1 MGRFKKISFL
11 KDSLGGK
18 TPFRKVGFV
27 ENIVGLTIESRGPE
41 SFVGEICR
49 VMVSNRNILEIRE
62 ELLAEVVGFKD
73 NRVILMPLGDIAGVS
88 LGSKLIGT
96 EKPLTIRVG
105 MDLIGRVVDALGRP
119 MDGKGPIVYDGE
131 LPIYRNPPSPLERQR
146 ISKVL
151 PTGVKV
157 IDAFLTIGKG
167 QRIGIFSGSGV
178 GKSTLLGMIAKYGK
192 ADVNVIALIG
202 ERGREVREFI
212 EKILGEEGLKKSIV
226 VVATS
231 DTPPVIRRTA
241 SFTAMTIAEYFRDK
255 GMDVLLF
262 MDSLTRFAMA
272 QREIGIASGEPPT
285 TRGYT
290 PSVFSLLPKLL
301 ERAGTS
307 DKGSIT
313 GIFTVLV
320 EGSDMEEPVADA
332 ARAILDGHIVLSR
345 DIASRA
351 IYPSV
356 DVLQSVS
363 RVMPDIV
370 DDKHYKLSLRGRE
383 LMAVYR
389 DAEDLINIGAY
400 KTGSNPKI
408 DEAIKYHDRL
418 IEFIKQDMNE
428 HYDFEETLNLLERV
442 IS

>member
-1 MGRFKKISFL
+1 MEKFKRVSILKDFL
-11 KDSLGGK
+11 KDKS
-18 TPFRKVGFV
+18 PFRKVGFV

-49 VMVSNRNILEIRE
+49 VMVSGRNILEIKE
-62 ELLAEVVGFKD
+62 DLLAEVVGFRE

-105 MDLIGRVVDALGRP
+105 MGLIGRVVDALGRP
-119 MDGKGPIVYDGE
+119 MDGKGPIVYDDE

-146 ISKVL
+146 ISQVL

-157 IDAFLTIGKG
+157 IDAFLTVGKG

-212 EKILGEEGLKKSIV
+212 EKILGEEGLKKSVV

-241 SFTAMTIAEYFRDK
+241 SFTAVTIAEYFRDR

-320 EGSDMEEPVADA
+320 EGSDMEEPIADA
-332 ARAILDGHIVLSR
+332 TRAILDGHIVLSR
-345 DIASRA
+345 EIASRA

-370 DDKHYKLSLRGRE
+370 DDKHYRLSMRGRE
-383 LMAVYR
+383 LMSIYR

-400 KTGSNPKI
+400 KSGSNPKI
-408 DEAIKYHDRL
+408 DEAIRYYDRL
-418 IEFIKQDMNE
+418 IEFIKQDMKE
-428 HYDFEETLNLLERV
+428 HYDFEETLSLLERTL
-442 IS
+442 S